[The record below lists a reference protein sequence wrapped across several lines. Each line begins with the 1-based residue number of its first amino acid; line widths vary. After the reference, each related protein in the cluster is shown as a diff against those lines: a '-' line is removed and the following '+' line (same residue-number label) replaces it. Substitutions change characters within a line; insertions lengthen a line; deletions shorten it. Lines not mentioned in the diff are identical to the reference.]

1 MTSTYEMC
9 VAVLHISEKRRDRK
23 MGRRERGLK

>member
-1 MTSTYEMC
+1 MWIVVKKVS
-9 VAVLHISEKRRDRK
+9 VKIISEKRRDRK